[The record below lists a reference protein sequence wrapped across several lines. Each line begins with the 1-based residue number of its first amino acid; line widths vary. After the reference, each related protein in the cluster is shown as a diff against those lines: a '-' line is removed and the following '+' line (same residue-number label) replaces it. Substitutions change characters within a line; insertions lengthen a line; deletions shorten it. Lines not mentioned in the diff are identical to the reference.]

1 LKRRRKNGCEFRCSR
16 GRVPH
21 FSSSS
26 LGRLLCYLSFLQ
38 WDLPIFNKCY
48 KSLTILHFGCVF
60 CCLYPT
66 WHDSARIDFSFQRLS
81 DSLTAW
87 CNAFEIWTIFI
98 TSMDSWCTLY
108 IWKAQADMLTY
119 SALVFQWSGF
129 KRFLLLKLIERT
141 L

>member
-1 LKRRRKNGCEFRCSR
+1 MDVNFVVLGAACHTSVLRVLGDCCVTCHFYNGIYQFLIYAINLWRFFTLGAFFVVYIRHDMTLHALTFLFRGFQIPWQLGAMHLKYE
-16 GRVPH
+16 
-21 FSSSS
+21 
-26 LGRLLCYLSFLQ
+26 Q
-38 WDLPIFNKCY
+38 I
-48 KSLTILHFGCVF
+48 I
-60 CCLYPT
+60 
-66 WHDSARIDFSFQRLS
+66 
-81 DSLTAW
+81 
-87 CNAFEIWTIFI
+87 IFI